1 MDNNTNGQPSQAV
14 KDKIALYD
22 FVSEL
27 LPLRPELN
35 LTAEEKPLVIEQLV
49 KELDYTINAHL
60 MDLLSDQAVEEFNTL
75 LDSNPTDEQV
85 DAFLA
90 NHIPNLSTEIAA
102 AMLEFKTIF
111 LYNPEADGGAQASG
125 TAPAPAMDQTG
136 MDQPMSGESSPAI
149 AENTPSEETPPA
161 APPTEM

>member
-1 MDNNTNGQPSQAV
+1 MDNNNNGQPSQAV

-60 MDLLSDQAVEEFNTL
+60 MDLLSDQAIEEFNTL

-85 DAFLA
+85 DEFLA
-90 NHIPNLSTEIAA
+90 NRIPNLSTEIAA

-111 LYNPEADGGAQASG
+111 LYNPEADAGAQAPVASDSVASEPAVDS
-125 TAPAPAMDQTG
+125 APL
-136 MDQPMSGESSPAI
+136 
-149 AENTPSEETPPA
+149 EETPPS

>member
-1 MDNNTNGQPSQAV
+1 MDNNNNGQPNQAV

-35 LTAEEKPLVIEQLV
+35 LTTEEKPLVIEQLV

-85 DAFLA
+85 DEFLA
-90 NHIPNLSTEIAA
+90 KHIPNLSTEIAA

-111 LYNPEADGGAQASG
+111 LYNPEGEQAA
-125 TAPAPAMDQTG
+125 TNQPMNQEAPA
-136 MDQPMSGESSPAI
+136 
-149 AENTPSEETPPA
+149 AETISSEETPPA